1 MRWRIAEPSGS
12 CIAVIHGCLLIAQEQ
27 LSFDIVR
34 GNIPDFAENFVD
46 DWFLARA
53 AGRHGTEIYRAGGP
67 SKRISLL
74 AGKLAPDWH
83 RASRRKAVALLQGP
97 TVQALPAKICAR
109 MCARRSVRRR
119 GLFSD

>member
-12 CIAVIHGCLLIAQEQ
+12 CVACVHGLLLIPQQE
-27 LSFDIVR
+27 LGPDVVGR
-34 GNIPDFAENFVD
+34 NISEFAENFVD